1 MFLFSKRP
9 LLLSLFFFLTLCAA
23 CAFVPTALRMLGVWI
38 FAFLSLTSAIVAIAF
53 AVKKHKASYAFFTVF
68 LIVLFSFL
76 ACFSSYSFW
85 DKKLLPLEN
94 TTTSVEIV
102 GEVRECA
109 YTAPYTSEY
118 TVAVQSV
125 NGEKSSFLL
134 LLSITEPQ
142 TLSVGNVLRAKATL
156 QPFDGKKNGFNER
169 IANLSDG
176 ILVQANCES
185 YTVEKENSNSIP
197 LLLYNLRRKI
207 ENRINNAEFNESG
220 GFLKALLLGNRDG
233 LASSA
238 SLHFR
243 RLGISHI
250 LSISGTHFSTLL
262 GMIALL
268 LSLLRVNK
276 RVGYAIMIPI
286 AIFYMALTGFMPSVC
301 RAGFMT
307 ILSFLGLLSGKMRD
321 SYTALFLSV
330 FVLLIVQPHTVCSI
344 GLWLSFSATF
354 TILILLD
361 LFGSIEKV
369 AKSAWYT
376 KFLYAIFLRVMI
388 SFFITV
394 YTMPIIAKT
403 FGETSVISLFSNLLV
418 VPLIELFLYVAPFAV
433 LFANFLPL
441 TKAVNWFF
449 DPLMGIIERI
459 CQTDGLLITLK
470 PPFVFWISL
479 AGVLCTVL
487 LLALPLKKKG
497 LVLLPGCVSAVVIAI
512 CLGIFMHQHA
522 DVTNLTYFKYKG
534 NDGFVLTDRN
544 AALYI
549 DISDG
554 SSTPAYTGSYL
565 AEENFSPE
573 LGGVLYTHYHTRHA
587 QTLQKLAASTRIRKV
602 YLPYTEDEAA
612 EAMKLALAEIAMENA
627 IEIVYF
633 SYDTPI
639 QFESCSITVLTPV
652 YISRSTHPVV
662 CLEVHKGD
670 TDVLYLGSSFNDT
683 KLDYSAYETRAEFIF
698 YGQHN
703 PVAKNVFSVYENAF
717 PIYCNEDREKL
728 AKNPISGYV
737 MHTDEEQYEIV
748 LK

>member
-53 AVKKHKASYAFFTVF
+53 AVKKYKASYAFFTVF

-102 GEVRECA
+102 GEVRECTYSA
-109 YTAPYTSEY
+109 SYTSEY
-118 TVAVQSV
+118 ALAVSEL
-125 NGEKSSFLL
+125 NGEKVTFSA
-134 LLSITEPQ
+134 LLSINEPEC
-142 TLSVGNVLRAKATL
+142 LSAGNILSATVIL
-156 QPFDGKKNGFNER
+156 EPFESANIGFNER
-169 IANLSDG
+169 ISNISSG
-176 ILVQANCES
+176 ILVHAICES
-185 YTVEKENSNSIP
+185 YTVEQEDSGSVP
-197 LLLYNLRRKI
+197 LFFHNLRRKI
-207 ENRINNAEFNESG
+207 ENRIDVAAFNDSA
-220 GFLKALLLGNRDG
+220 GFLKALLLGNRDD
-233 LASSA
+233 LEPSTP
-238 SLHFR
+238 LHFR

-268 LSLLRVNK
+268 LSLFRVNK
-276 RVGYAIMIPI
+276 RIGYAVMIPL
-286 AIFYMALTGFMPSVC
+286 ALFYMALTGFLPSVC

-307 ILSFLGLLSGKMRD
+307 ILAFIGLLSGKMRD
-321 SYTALFLSV
+321 AYTALFLSV
-330 FVLLIVQPHTVCSI
+330 FILLIVQPHTVCSV

-354 TILILLD
+354 TILILLE
-361 LFGSIEKV
+361 LFGAIEKA

-376 KFLYAIFLRVMI
+376 KFLYAVLLRITI
-388 SFFITV
+388 SVFITV
-394 YTMPIIAKT
+394 YTMPIVAVT
-403 FGETSVISLFSNLLV
+403 FGETSKFSLIGNLMI
-418 VPLIELFLYVAPFAV
+418 VPLVELFLYVAPFAI
-433 LFANFLPL
+433 LFSDFLPL
-441 TKAVNWFF
+441 VKAVNWFYDF
-449 DPLMGIIERI
+449 IIKITEQI
-459 CQTDGLLITLK
+459 CQIDGLLVTLK

-512 CLGIFMHQHA
+512 CLGIFIHQHA

-554 SSTPAYTGSYL
+554 SATPAYTGSYL

-573 LGGVLYTHYHTRHA
+573 FGGVLYTHYHTRHA
-587 QTLQKLAASTRIRKV
+587 QTLQKLAASKRIRKV

-612 EAMKLALAEIAMENA
+612 EAVKLALAEIATENA